1 MNSDKF
7 NIFKDKQ
14 KCNELNIFLQNT
26 SYKIKIKLKD
36 EMANL
41 INFALEGYDFYLKNI
56 PNNLKK
62 I

>member
-41 INFALEGYDFYLKNI
+41 INFALEGYDFYLENI
-56 PNNLKK
+56 PNNLK
-62 I
+62 II